1 MEIFLDS
8 ETLLTALGIFSI
20 RVLSIAIDTV
30 RMISVLRG
38 KKVIAWI
45 LGVATSMLF
54 VISIGWVMADLTNPL
69 KVAAYSIG
77 FATGTVVGIDLEKK
91 MAMGHM
97 FLTIISSNRG
107 ARLAEALRD
116 AGYAVTEIPARGKDG
131 SVSMLELAFERKDRE
146 KIQAMITD
154 IDPDA
159 FITSRDVE
167 PLHRGYW
174 GGQRR

>member
-1 MEIFLDS
+1 MEFLFDS
-8 ETLLTALGIFSI
+8 ESLLTALGIFSI

-54 VISIGWVMADLTNPL
+54 VISIGWVMADLNNPL

-97 FLTIISSNRG
+97 FFTIISSNRG
-107 ARLAEALRD
+107 SELADALRG

-131 SVSMLELAFERKDRE
+131 SVSMLELAFERKDME
-146 KIQAMITD
+146 KIKAKITD

-159 FITSRDVE
+159 FITSRDVQ

-174 GGQRR
+174 GDQRR